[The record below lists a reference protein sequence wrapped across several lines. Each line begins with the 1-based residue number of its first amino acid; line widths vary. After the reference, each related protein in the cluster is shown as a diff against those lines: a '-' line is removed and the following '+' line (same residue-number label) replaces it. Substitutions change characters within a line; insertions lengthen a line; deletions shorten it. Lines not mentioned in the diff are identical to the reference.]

1 MKNKVK
7 KTSVKVMVALGLL
20 LGGGIIGFAASSAL
34 PNLDAIQANFDAV
47 FNQVK
52 TQKSANAE
60 LTNKLANNK
69 QEQEQL
75 NNQINDL
82 KNQLKDKDN
91 TISGKQQEIAG
102 KQQELANKQQELDRK
117 QQEADALRQ
126 QVDATKGEKE
136 QLEQRIAQLKQY
148 TDQKVNELGN

>member
-52 TQKSANAE
+52 TQK
-60 LTNKLANNK
+60 KCK
-69 QEQEQL
+69 C
-75 NNQINDL
+75 
-82 KNQLKDKDN
+82 
-91 TISGKQQEIAG
+91 
-102 KQQELANKQQELDRK
+102 
-117 QQEADALRQ
+117 
-126 QVDATKGEKE
+126 
-136 QLEQRIAQLKQY
+136 
-148 TDQKVNELGN
+148 